1 MPTTAI
7 QVPVV
12 AARNIQV
19 EASDIQ
25 AIVLRPRP
33 KPYRGEYVILRVGDA
48 GQGREM
54 LRRILPH
61 VAPAAEW
68 WVPSLPG
75 WLGIAFTFEGLKALG
90 VPQASLD
97 SFPIEFRQGMA
108 ARAAILHDF
117 GANAPGNWEH
127 PFGTPDV
134 HVALALYAKDD
145 ETLQKVLELAR
156 KAHHDLADISVVYR
170 MRFGELPEGRN
181 PFGFKDGLHNPH
193 VEGSGSV
200 PQAGSEAS
208 IKAGEFILGYADEN
222 GETAETPVPQELRQN
237 GTFMA
242 FRKFHMDVAAFRRY
256 LRAQASSPEEE
267 ELLAAKMVGRWRS
280 GAPLVLAPDQDNP
293 ELGSDRNRNNVFSY
307 TDDMKGLKCPFSAH
321 MRRVNPRDA
330 LKDEVVAVNLHHF
343 LRRGTNYGP
352 PLPEGVLEDDGAERG
367 GVFLLIGAYLKRQF
381 EFIQSQWVT
390 DGNFISHGT
399 EQDPLIGDND
409 GDGVFTIPQRPARR
423 RLRGLPQ
430 FVTVRGGEYCFIPGL
445 RALRWLAALG
455 SCS

>member
-108 ARAAILHDF
+108 ARAAILHDL

-156 KAHHDLADISVVYR
+156 KAHHDLANISVVYR
-170 MRFGELPEGRN
+170 MPFGELPEGRN

-399 EQDPLIGDND
+399 EQDPLIGNND